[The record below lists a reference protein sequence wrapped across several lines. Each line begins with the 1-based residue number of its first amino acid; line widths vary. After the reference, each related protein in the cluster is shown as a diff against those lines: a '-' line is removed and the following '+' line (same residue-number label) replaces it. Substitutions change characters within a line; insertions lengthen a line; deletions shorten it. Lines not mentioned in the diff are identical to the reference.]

1 MSNELVVQWNREYI
15 AASPNAEVPC
25 GSKRHG
31 VFIAKRFQDYWWY
44 PVIAD
49 LTLSREEIVK
59 KLQTLN
65 PDSCHDLCD
74 VGIDIACYDESNE
87 ALPFPIKIT
96 RTKRLKYW
104 ELPPSKKDL
113 AQGSGSIRQ

>member
-1 MSNELVVQWNREYI
+1 ML
-15 AASPNAEVPC
+15 
-25 GSKRHG
+25 
-31 VFIAKRFQDYWWY
+31 F